1 PFVDALADRVV
12 AECGLDDA
20 DVFALR
26 DEIRVLSG
34 RLRTHLYE
42 EEAVLFPALRAQ
54 PIDRAALARELA
66 RMDEEHA
73 LVRAQIAKVR
83 ALAER
88 CGVAAESDTTRGRL
102 LREIGALEYDTLQHI
117 DVETNVL
124 LRRVA

>member
-1 PFVDALADRVV
+1 SIAAGRPPAFVDPRALSTPELISYIVSHHHAYVFASLPFVDALADRVV

-83 ALAER
+83 AL
-88 CGVAAESDTTRGRL
+88 
-102 LREIGALEYDTLQHI
+102 
-117 DVETNVL
+117 
-124 LRRVA
+124 